1 MGWREPR
8 RRFLKS
14 GEEQRPKVALGSE
27 ESLNSTSCSLGGI
40 EPWGGDRID
49 SLHFRGSADSQG
61 PQDVEGTSGGEV
73 QGSRDLAH
81 HGWEILTL
89 T

>member
-1 MGWREPR
+1 MGRSKDLRWLWGARRASTPR
-8 RRFLKS
+8 
-14 GEEQRPKVALGSE
+14 PALSE
-27 ESLNSTSCSLGGI
+27 VLSRG
-40 EPWGGDRID
+40 GGDRID

-81 HGWEILTL
+81 HGWEVLTL